1 VKNALTITKLERE
14 HTLGK
19 LRCLAN
25 NNNITR
31 PVESAVVLKMLC
43 KLLNRTP
50 GVDFMVRTIAR
61 ALYKRKIR
69 VIGLNVVYL
78 LMFNNDSTKHM
89 SE

>member
-1 VKNALTITKLERE
+1 MTLLPQTFEGTVKNALTITKLERE

-43 KLLNRTP
+43 KSSS
-50 GVDFMVRTIAR
+50 
-61 ALYKRKIR
+61 Y
-69 VIGLNVVYL
+69 
-78 LMFNNDSTKHM
+78 
-89 SE
+89 SEFQRFRS